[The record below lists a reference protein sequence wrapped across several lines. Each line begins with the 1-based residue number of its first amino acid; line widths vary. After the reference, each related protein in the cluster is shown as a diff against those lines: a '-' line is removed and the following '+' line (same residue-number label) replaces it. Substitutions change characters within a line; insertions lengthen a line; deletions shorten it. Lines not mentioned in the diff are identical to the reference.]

1 MVVAVIIAVS
11 RGHAVPGST
20 VLTFHAVATDSPCV
34 VMRFPK
40 PLLSDG
46 PAALRWAAMA
56 FLVALVASCSGGGDQ
71 GAARSLSGKLVLAPG
86 EFVPVGMPF
95 EVELVEHPAPAE
107 GGAPIAVQTLES
119 GESPETPFTLEYG
132 AGKVRRGPQYILRA
146 RAVLNNTVYLA
157 GEAPAPV
164 PSAQPTIPID
174 IVLRPL
180 PDAAPLFREVS
191 IMRLGY
197 KREVDWARQLRDVMP
212 AIQVCLHSVSGEG
225 LEVTRAWPMGG
236 GKAGVRIRS
245 ADGSGFD
252 CVALVDGSKFT
263 SLSGLP
269 SFAEKLPGERE
280 PVFIPAPRGPHAMEC
295 QRYER
300 VMGGFNES
308 LGWLVYPTCPGESPA
323 NP

>member
-1 MVVAVIIAVS
+1 MVVAVIIAVLPG
-11 RGHAVPGST
+11 RTVPGYT
-20 VLTFHAVATDSPCV
+20 VLRFETVATDSPCA

-40 PLLSDG
+40 SLLSDG
-46 PAALRWAAMA
+46 PAALRWAATA
-56 FLVALVASCSGGGDQ
+56 FLVASVASCSGGSDQ
-71 GAARSLSGKLVLAPG
+71 GPPGSLSGQLVLAPG
-86 EFVPVGMPF
+86 QFVPVGMPF
-95 EVELVEHPAPAE
+95 EVELIEHPAPAE
-107 GGAPIAVQTLES
+107 GAGPIAVQTLES
-119 GESPETPFTLEYG
+119 GEAPETPFALEYG
-132 AGKVRRGPQYILRA
+132 ADKVKRGTQYVLRA
-146 RAVLNNTVYLA
+146 KAVLNNTVYLA

-164 PSAQPTIPID
+164 PSVQPPIPVD

-180 PDAAPLFREVS
+180 PDAAPLFRQVS

-212 AIQVCLHSVSGEG
+212 AIQICLRSVSGES
-225 LEVTRAWPMGG
+225 LEVTKAWPMGG

-252 CVALVDGSKFT
+252 CTALVDGSKFT

-269 SFAEKLPGERE
+269 SFAENLPGERG
-280 PVFIPAPRGPHAMEC
+280 PVFIPAPRGPRAMEC

-308 LGWLVYPTCPGESPA
+308 LGWLVYPTCPGEAPA
-323 NP
+323 AQ